1 MRANTQQKLAI
12 KTILGPVLIIAGP
25 GTGKTYTLVERV
37 VYLIKQCRIEPE
49 KLFIATFTEKAA
61 KELITRISNRLV
73 EERISVNLQDM
84 YVGTFHSLCLK
95 ILKDNIDLTDLHKNF
110 KVLDSFDQ
118 QYFVYRNYWNSFKH
132 IPHITELI
140 NPYHQNNNI
149 WKQSG
154 IICNLINNLCE
165 ELIDAN
171 TLLSDKDPNIQT
183 LGLVTK
189 KYEELLD
196 SYNYLDF
203 PHIQTKAFHVLKN
216 NKTVLKKL
224 QGQLLYFMVDE
235 YQDTNYIQEQFI
247 FLLAGKNKNICVVG
261 DDDQGLYR
269 FRGATIENILRFPQ
283 KCGKSKKCSIIKL
296 ETNYRSN
303 SEIVDFYNTWMK
315 ETKEFKWGKKY
326 RHQKV
331 IRAYKKTKL
340 STPAVIK
347 IDANNPN
354 EWNENVLS
362 FVRKLKRTGKL
373 ENLNQIAFLFSSV
386 RNDSV
391 KKLADF
397 LERNGIKVYAP
408 RSAMF
413 FHRNEIKL
421 AIGCF
426 CLMFPN
432 YVENLDKVLKK
443 NGAIEKLRSF
453 EYLGSTAQYYR
464 SCIEETNEFLIQA
477 ENKDLRKWLRIKAR
491 THALLV
497 KNTDYAYTDLLYEL
511 FQFNPFK
518 KILNT
523 KLSSSQS
530 DMRPLRNLASF
541 SQLMGKYESIYNI
554 DILQP
559 NNIDK
564 NTEQLFNVY
573 LRLLIREGLSEYED
587 DSEYAPSGCV
597 SFLTIHQSKGM
608 EFPIVVANLDKGP
621 KENNMNA
628 LISKIVQIYR
638 KKTPYE
644 PLDQTKYFDYWRK
657 FYTAFSRA
665 QDLLVLSHHYEIPP
679 NRYVK
684 DFYDPLTNYDS
695 SKVDLSCFNFH
706 CVRNVDLKRTF
717 SFTSHIAVYENCPRQ
732 YKFFKELNFL
742 PVRSGSM
749 LFGTL
754 VHETIEDIHKAALKN
769 EFSTINEQN
778 IKKWFQVNYD
788 NLTKVEHY
796 YLAPLQKEA
805 ALKQVLRYADRQKNH
820 WNEIKEAEVDVSL
833 VKPLYIIEGK
843 IDLIKG
849 KNDTVE
855 IVDFKSSKKPN
866 DINNSVEIERY
877 RRQLHVYAYL
887 VEQRT
892 KHKVSKMNLYY
903 TGEEDGVP
911 IISFP
916 YTKTAIKGTMA
927 SFDDTVSRIMNND
940 FKKCAKNKK
949 LCENCDFRHF
959 CEKNRG

>member
-1 MRANTQQKLAI
+1 MAANTQQKLAI
-12 KTILGPVLIIAGP
+12 KTINGPVLIIAGP

-37 VYLIKQCRIEPE
+37 TYLIKKCKVEP
-49 KLFIATFTEKAA
+49 KRLFIATFTEKAA
-61 KELITRISNRLV
+61 KELVTRISNRLV
-73 EERISVNLQDM
+73 GERINVNLQDM
-84 YVGTFHSLCLK
+84 YVGTFHSLCLR
-95 ILKDNIDLTDLHKNF
+95 ILKDNIELTDLHKNF

-118 QYFVYRNYWNSFKH
+118 QYFIYQNYWKSFKH
-132 IPHITELI
+132 IPHITKLI
-140 NPYHQNNNI
+140 NPDDNI

-154 IICNLINNLCE
+154 TICNLVNSLCE
-165 ELIDAN
+165 ELIDSN
-171 TLLSDKDPNIQT
+171 SLLSDADPDIQT

-196 SYNYLDF
+196 THNYLDF
-203 PHIQTKAFHVLKN
+203 SHIQTKAFYLLKN
-216 NKTVLKKL
+216 NKTLVKKL
-224 QGQLLYFMVDE
+224 RAQLTYFMVDE
-235 YQDTNYIQEQFI
+235 YQDTNYVQEQLI
-247 FLLAGKNKNICVVG
+247 FLLAGKSKNICVVG

-283 KCGKSKKCSIIKL
+283 KCGKSKECNIIKL

-303 SEIVDFYNTWMK
+303 SGIVDFYNTWMK
-315 ETKEFKWGKKY
+315 ETKGFKWGDKY

-331 IRAYKKTKL
+331 IRAHKKTKL
-340 STPAVIK
+340 NTPSVIK
-347 IDANNPN
+347 IHTRNID
-354 EWNENVLS
+354 EWNESVLS
-362 FVRKLKRTGKL
+362 FIRKLKRTGKL

-391 KKLADF
+391 KKLANF
-397 LERNGIKVYAP
+397 LEKNGIKVYAP

-413 FHRNEIKL
+413 FQRSEIKF

-432 YVENLDKVLKK
+432 YVENLDMVLKK
-443 NGAIEKLRSF
+443 GKVIEGPRSF
-453 EYLGSTAQYYR
+453 KYLGNTSQYYR
-464 SCIEETNEFLIQA
+464 SCIEETNKFLIQA
-477 ENKDLRKWLRIKAR
+477 ENEELRKWLRTKAR
-491 THALLV
+491 AHISLI

-511 FQFNPFK
+511 FQFNPFR

-523 KLSSSQS
+523 TLGSSQS
-530 DMRPLRNLASF
+530 DVRPLRNLASL
-541 SQLMGKYESIYNI
+541 SQLIGKYESIYNI

-573 LRLLIREGLSEYED
+573 LRLLIDEGLSEYED
-587 DSEYAPSGCV
+587 DTEYAPSGCV

-608 EFPIVVANLDKGP
+608 EFPIVVVNLDKGP
-621 KENNMNA
+621 KENNINS
-628 LISKIVQIYR
+628 LISKIVLTYR
-638 KKTPYE
+638 KKIPYE
-644 PLDQTKYFDYWRK
+644 PSNQTKYFDYWRK

-665 QDLLVLSHHYEIPP
+665 QDLLVLSHHYTIRP
-679 NRYVK
+679 NSYIRDLYE
-684 DFYDPLTNYDS
+684 PLKNYDS
-695 SKVDLSCFNFH
+695 SDVDLSCFDFQ
-706 CVRNVDLKRTF
+706 NVKDVELKKTF

-754 VHETIEDIHKAALKN
+754 VHETIEDIHKAVLK
-769 EFSTINEQN
+769 EELSSINEDN

-796 YLAPLQKEA
+796 YLAPVQKDA
-805 ALKQVLRYADRQKNH
+805 ALKQVMRYAERQKNH
-820 WNEIKEAEVDVSL
+820 WDEIKEAEVDVSL
-833 VKPLYIIEGK
+833 VKPRYIVEGK

-855 IVDFKSSKKPN
+855 IVDFKSSKKPR
-866 DINNSVEIERY
+866 DINSSEEIERY

-903 TGEEDGVP
+903 TGEEDSVP

-927 SFDDTVSRIMNND
+927 SFDDAVSHILNKD
-940 FKKCAKNKK
+940 FKKSAKNKK

-959 CEKNRG
+959 CKKNRG